1 MSSCLA
7 NFVLGIYSHSYK
19 AHSLTN
25 DRLSPRA
32 ILAKYLAA
40 VNHEDF
46 YANEQTNDRHSV
58 FASQYLAHPWIL
70 GQGQGHM
77 VTKCITSRRDSHG
90 TVSLRLSSR
99 NETVPHV
106 RLAARR
112 HNGSGLSYWRQSSGQ
127 RQLCTLSSAQPLV
140 YSLLK
145 SLPEAWNEVVKKV
158 ILELHTVTHDDNKL
172 AELLL

>member
-46 YANEQTNDRHSV
+46 YANEQTN
-58 FASQYLAHPWIL
+58 
-70 GQGQGHM
+70 
-77 VTKCITSRRDSHG
+77 VTAC
-90 TVSLRLSSR
+90 L
-99 NETVPHV
+99 PH
-106 RLAARR
+106 
-112 HNGSGLSYWRQSSGQ
+112 NTW
-127 RQLCTLSSAQPLV
+127 P
-140 YSLLK
+140 
-145 SLPEAWNEVVKKV
+145 
-158 ILELHTVTHDDNKL
+158 TH
-172 AELLL
+172 EY